1 MTHRLLH
8 IGQLRID
15 LANLVLWVVGVASA
29 TMLMSAYVDA
39 LHASIERGE
48 SLRQSQSFD
57 ARHLASATPRGQADA
72 DAPAP

>member
-15 LANLVLWVVGVASA
+15 LANLV
-29 TMLMSAYVDA
+29 MSAYVDA